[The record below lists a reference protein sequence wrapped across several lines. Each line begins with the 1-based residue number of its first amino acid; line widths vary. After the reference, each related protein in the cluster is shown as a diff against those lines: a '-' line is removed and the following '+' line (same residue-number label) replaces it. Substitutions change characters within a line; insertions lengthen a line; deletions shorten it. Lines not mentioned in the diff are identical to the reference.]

1 MTNEVFSEHIKH
13 IKNHSMDVLIEKNSN
28 YSKGDTDALH
38 NFVAGAAIAGCTP
51 AQAAWGYATK
61 HLVALRDK
69 IQRNDFRNLADLEE
83 KCCDIINYV
92 AIIYAIGV
100 EEECKRAE
108 REHENPP
115 CGYGNLSNCAPGTG
129 GLGGSG
135 NVVIPKWGEQTER
148 KE

>member
-13 IKNHSMDVLIEKNSN
+13 IKNYSMDVLIDKNSN

-61 HLVALRDK
+61 HFVALRDK
-69 IQRNDFRNLADLEE
+69 IQRNDFSDIADLEE

-100 EEECKRAE
+100 DENSKYCKQTCKEDNTVGQPNEQDIVQTLINIVGSMREE
-108 REHENPP
+108 
-115 CGYGNLSNCAPGTG
+115 
-129 GLGGSG
+129 
-135 NVVIPKWGEQTER
+135 
-148 KE
+148 

>member
-13 IKNHSMDVLIEKNSN
+13 IKNYSMDVLIDKNSN

-61 HLVALRDK
+61 HFVALRDK
-69 IQRNDFRNLADLEE
+69 IQRNDFSDLADLEE

-100 EEECKRAE
+100 DENSKYCKQTCKEDNTVGQPKEQDNVQRLRDMIVSMREE
-108 REHENPP
+108 
-115 CGYGNLSNCAPGTG
+115 
-129 GLGGSG
+129 
-135 NVVIPKWGEQTER
+135 
-148 KE
+148 